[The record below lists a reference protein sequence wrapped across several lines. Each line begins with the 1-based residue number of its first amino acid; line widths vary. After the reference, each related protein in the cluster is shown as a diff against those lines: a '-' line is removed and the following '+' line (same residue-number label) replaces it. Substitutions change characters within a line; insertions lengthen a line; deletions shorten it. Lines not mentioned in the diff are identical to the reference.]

1 MSRSIRAAVATL
13 LGAALAAP
21 PVAIPQVA
29 LAEPV
34 RDGVATPAACAP
46 LGFQLDEP
54 TQVDDLVLT
63 GSRVSAHAPP
73 PPPPPPP
80 PPAPPQRE
88 AAPKEESNAPKPSK
102 RRRRGPRRGGKP
114 QNGPAQG

>member
-63 GSRVSAHAPP
+63 GSRVSAHAPRLP
-73 PPPPPPP
+73 RLP
-80 PPAPPQRE
+80 RLHRLHRLRFL
-88 AAPKEESNAPKPSK
+88 
-102 RRRRGPRRGGKP
+102 RRLLPFPGLRSRPRRQRLRP
-114 QNGPAQG
+114 LRS